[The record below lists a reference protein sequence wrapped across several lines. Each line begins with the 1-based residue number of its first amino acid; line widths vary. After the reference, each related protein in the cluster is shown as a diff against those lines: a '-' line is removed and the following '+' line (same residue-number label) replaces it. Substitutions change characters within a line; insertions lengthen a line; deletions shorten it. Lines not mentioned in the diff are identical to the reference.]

1 MSTARFEEAIAA
13 IDGANGAD
21 PNEEV
26 FAGTAYPKELL
37 YGQRMSGWLERLRP
51 DAPEAL
57 RLAARAQHIE
67 RWRRSRSDY
76 PMDRRGY
83 LRWRTALYGFHA
95 ARCAEILRDVG
106 YDEETVERVSF
117 LLQKKR
123 LSSDPDMASLEDAAC
138 LVFLEYHFDAL
149 AAKTD
154 EEKMVNV
161 LRKTWKKMTEA
172 GHALALGLAFS
183 PEGGRLVKKA
193 LENESAS

>member
-13 IDGANGAD
+13 IDAANGAD
-21 PNEEV
+21 PNEELFEGV
-26 FAGTAYPKELL
+26 AYPKELL
-37 YGQRMSGWLERLRP
+37 YSQRMSGWLEKLRP

-57 RLAARAQHIE
+57 QLAARAQHIE
-67 RWRRSRSDY
+67 RWKRPRADY
-76 PMDRRGY
+76 PMDRTGY
-83 LRWRTALYGFHA
+83 LRWRKDLYKFHGEHS
-95 ARCAEILRDVG
+95 AEILRDVG

-123 LSSDPDMASLEDAAC
+123 LSSDPDTASLEDAAC
-138 LVFLEYHFDAL
+138 LVFLEHHFGAL

-172 GHALALGLAFS
+172 GHAFALALEFS
-183 PEGGRLVKKA
+183 PEAGRLVKKA
-193 LENESAS
+193 LDSESEE